1 LRENKMENWF
11 QTWESENRLG
21 FKDSGAERE
30 ATGTV
35 LTETKS
41 MPAQSARN
49 RTLFSRSQWSE
60 AGRRVT
66 AIDSEAKR
74 SIVVRTN
81 GHTLYL
87 FSLEQ
92 TAPRPSYKIK

>member
-1 LRENKMENWF
+1 MQNWF
-11 QTWESENRLG
+11 EQWESENRLG
-21 FKDSGAERE
+21 LKDSGAERE

-35 LTETKS
+35 VAGTKS
-41 MPAQSARN
+41 MPAQSDRN
-49 RTLFSRSQWSE
+49 RTLFTRSQWGD

-66 AIDSEAKR
+66 AFDSEAKR
-74 SIVVRTN
+74 SVVVRTN

-92 TAPRPSYKIK
+92 TAPRHSDKRK